1 MLLYRFNFHFKIWL
15 RAREVA
21 GSFEKRAIEAGGR
34 ENLETSLPMLSC
46 SLRAH
51 VVWRKRPRR
60 ILKAVFYCWSANTY
74 RLNHLVCRRR
84 FQNFD
89 GGSGFAC
96 GKECGWNSLQ
106 FEFCPSC
113 QNSGAWPSHETN
125 REKLMIGPKTFSYE
139 KVSLDLPAC
148 YHEKKFLQCS
158 SLACRLQK
166 IAEVLNYSLH
176 RT

>member
-1 MLLYRFNFHFKIWL
+1 MASGPRSCRLF
-15 RAREVA
+15 RET
-21 GSFEKRAIEAGGR
+21 GCWGGWKRESGNEFAKAFV
-34 ENLETSLPMLSC
+34 L
-46 SLRAH
+46 LRAH

-60 ILKAVFYCWSANTY
+60 RLKAVFYCWSANTY

-106 FEFCPSC
+106 FEFCPAC

-125 REKLMIGPKTFSYE
+125 REKLMIGPKTFSYK

-148 YHEKKFLQCS
+148 YHEKKFLQFS